1 MGKALLDSYLVGD
14 GFIAM
19 YKKHQGVKK
28 LAVKEQE
35 QEEQREE
42 AEVVDATKKVAM
54 DLDEDDKGDAMLAD
68 KAMFSWLKSKYGSDI
83 PEEHDNE
90 EEEYDYTDL
99 YKQIFDDEEKKE
111 AQEKAMH
118 AKKRKIERDDGKDEE
133 EMNRLEDELALEE
146 LEQNQAMTE
155 AEGIKL
161 GNEMMMNDLEN
172 ENLILPEG
180 VEFESNDDDDI
191 SDYLGDEAGEETGAD
206 MAFLREEDDES
217 DENKESSEDMGDFF
231 A

>member
-68 KAMFSWLKSKYGSDI
+68 KAMFSWLKSKYGTDI

-111 AQEKAMH
+111 AQEKAIH
-118 AKKRKIERDDGKDEE
+118 AKKRKIEKEMVEEEVSDVDVYVSDIERDDGKD
-133 EMNRLEDELALEE
+133 
-146 LEQNQAMTE
+146 
-155 AEGIKL
+155 
-161 GNEMMMNDLEN
+161 
-172 ENLILPEG
+172 
-180 VEFESNDDDDI
+180 
-191 SDYLGDEAGEETGAD
+191 
-206 MAFLREEDDES
+206 
-217 DENKESSEDMGDFF
+217 
-231 A
+231 